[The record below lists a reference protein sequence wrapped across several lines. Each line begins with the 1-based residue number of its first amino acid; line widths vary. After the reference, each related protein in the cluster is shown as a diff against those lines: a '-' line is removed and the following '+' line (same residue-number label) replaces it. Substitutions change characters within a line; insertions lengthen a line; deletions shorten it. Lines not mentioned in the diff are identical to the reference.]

1 MTAMKFLA
9 PAAAGAASCLLVAAL
24 VLSATSAVA
33 ASADKDVVVTNGA
46 ANPVP
51 VTVTNPDRPSGRQ
64 VTLVH
69 LAPSSAGY
77 VQQLATGESTAGDY
91 VIPAG
96 QILVITDIE
105 VTFRRGSG
113 EAGQSASYFLEN
125 TDSTVGGTAIR
136 ARLHATL
143 NAEGDGEDDRHLQ
156 TGILF
161 PSTST
166 LKDSLPASSFDAA
179 VLRGY
184 LVPQN

>member
-1 MTAMKFLA
+1 MKAMKSCA
-9 PAAAGAASCLLVAAL
+9 PAAAGLALCLAF
-24 VLSATSAVA
+24 SATGALA
-33 ASADKDVVVTNGA
+33 ANTDKDVVVTNGA

-51 VTVTNPDRPSGRQ
+51 VSVTNADRPSSRQ

-69 LAPSSAGY
+69 LAPSSSAY
-77 VQQLATGESTAGDY
+77 VQQLPTGEFAAADY

-96 QILVITDIE
+96 QMLVITDIE
-105 VTFRRGSG
+105 VTFRRGLG
-113 EAGQSASYFLEN
+113 EAGKSASYFLEN
-125 TDSTVGGTAIR
+125 TDSSTGGTAIR

-166 LKDSLPASSFDAA
+166 LKDSLPVASFDAA